1 MPVRREQ
8 RRAPQVP
15 SARPRTRAPKRLLK
29 RELPA
34 HAACVWDALAA
45 AHPDAHC
52 ELVHRNA
59 FELLCATILSAQCTD
74 RRVNLTTP
82 ALFAAYPDAH
92 ALAAAD
98 VGEVE
103 RLVQP
108 TGFYRNKARN
118 LVGMARGLVERHG
131 GEVPRTM
138 EELVALPGVGRK
150 TANVI
155 LGNAY
160 GINAG
165 VTVDTHVHRLSRR
178 LGLARGDDPV
188 AIEQELIP
196 LFPQEDWAML
206 SHRLIFHGR
215 RVCDARKPRCGACT
229 LAAFCPSADAPT
241 SPPDAA

>member
-1 MPVRREQ
+1 MAV
-8 RRAPQVP
+8 RRAPRRV
-15 SARPRTRAPKRLLK
+15 AKRA
-29 RELPA
+29 LPA
-34 HAACVWDALAA
+34 HASRVWDALAA
-45 AHPDAHC
+45 AHPDAYC
-52 ELVHRNA
+52 ELAHRNA

-74 RRVNLTTP
+74 KRVNLTTP
-82 ALFAAYPDAH
+82 ALFAAYPDAA

-98 VGEVE
+98 VADVE

-108 TGFYRNKARN
+108 TGFYRNKARS
-118 LVGMARGLVERHG
+118 LVGMARALVAQHG
-131 GEVPRTM
+131 GDVPHTM
-138 EELVALPGVGRK
+138 EELVELPGVGRK

-165 VTVDTHVHRLSRR
+165 VTVDTHVHRISRR

-196 LFPQEDWAML
+196 LFPQDDWAML

-229 LAAFCPSADAPT
+229 LAEFCPSAAPA
-241 SPPDAA
+241 DGR

>member
-1 MPVRREQ
+1 MPVRRGVAAP
-8 RRAPQVP
+8 RARAP
-15 SARPRTRAPKRLLK
+15 RRLLK

-34 HAACVWDALAA
+34 HAARVWDALAD

-52 ELVHRNA
+52 ELAHRNA

-74 RRVNLTTP
+74 KRVNLTTP
-82 ALFAAYPDAH
+82 ALFAAYPDAPS
-92 ALAAAD
+92 LAAAD
-98 VGEVE
+98 VADVE

-108 TGFYRNKARN
+108 TGFYRNKARS
-118 LVGMARGLVERHG
+118 LVGMAQGLVQRHG

-138 EELVALPGVGRK
+138 EELIELPGVGRK

-165 VTVDTHVHRLSRR
+165 VTVDTHVHRISRR

-196 LFPQEDWAML
+196 LFPRDSWAML

-229 LAAFCPSADAPT
+229 LAAFCPSAAAAPAAAA
-241 SPPDAA
+241 PDAGA

>member
-1 MPVRREQ
+1 MPVRR
-8 RRAPQVP
+8 V
-15 SARPRTRAPKRLLK
+15 ARKPAAKRAPKRPPK

-34 HAACVWDALAA
+34 HAARVWDALAA

-52 ELVHRNA
+52 ELAHRNA

-74 RRVNLTTP
+74 KRVNLTTP
-82 ALFAAYPDAH
+82 ALFDAYPDAR

-98 VGEVE
+98 VADVE

-108 TGFYRNKARN
+108 TGFYRNKARS
-118 LVGMARGLVERHG
+118 LVGMARGLVARHG

-138 EELVALPGVGRK
+138 EELVELPGVGRK

-160 GINAG
+160 GVNAG

-178 LGLARGDDPV
+178 LGLACGDDPV

-196 LFPQEDWAML
+196 LFPREDWAML

-215 RVCDARKPRCGACT
+215 RVCDARRPRCGACT
-229 LAAFCPSADAPT
+229 LAAFCPSAAPENGA
-241 SPPDAA
+241 PADG

>member
-1 MPVRREQ
+1 MPA
-8 RRAPQVP
+8 RA
-15 SARPRTRAPKRLLK
+15 TPKRLTK

-34 HAACVWDALAA
+34 HAARVWDALAA
-45 AHPDAHC
+45 AHPDAYC
-52 ELVHRNA
+52 ELTHRDA

-74 RRVNLTTP
+74 KRVNLTTP
-82 ALFAAYPDAH
+82 GLFAAYPDA
-92 ALAAAD
+92 ASLAAAD
-98 VGEVE
+98 LADVE

-108 TGFYRNKARN
+108 TGFYRNKARS
-118 LVGMARGLVERHG
+118 LVGMARALVERHG
-131 GEVPRTM
+131 GEVPHTM
-138 EELVALPGVGRK
+138 EELIELPGVGRK

-155 LGNAY
+155 LGNAF

-196 LFPQEDWAML
+196 LFPQDDWTML

-229 LAAFCPSADAPT
+229 LAEFCPSAMVGAN
-241 SPPDAA
+241 AAARSDGA